1 MKRVRLSGVPPAY
14 RLGGLVTLALLALL
28 LGWFL
33 FLRPVE
39 APGVPGVQ
47 QSPPARPALGKT
59 VPYNDYKAAVQ
70 DALAEVR
77 LAKDAASGS
86 TARKGHLEA
95 AAVQLEKLEGAGVV
109 PPGAPGNAFAEI
121 DNTAAIS
128 ALRDDKPNVAAIE
141 SELDALSTAL
151 DSRSNAYLEGTQP
164 GDAANAE
171 LRQVLS
177 DGAFNY
183 EERQSPLQRLT
194 RWLQGVTGSTGSDD
208 AFTRLLVA
216 LLAGFASG
224 VLTFLASER
233 LGSRWRRLGIATVVG
248 LVVAVAFFT
257 GLRNLDVVFEL
268 LGVVGLIVA
277 AVAMGLFTVGVN
289 RGRTAAAPRQVS
301 NLAATLGMHAEEA
314 RRRAGVSA
322 GEGDFRGAIRYR
334 CLALLLALDE
344 AGKLAF
350 DRTATNREYLFR
362 ASGPLHD
369 ELQPLLDQFDDVW
382 YGGVP
387 AGAPEWEGYF
397 SRAERVEALIGAEPA
412 KAA

>member
-1 MKRVRLSGVPPAY
+1 MERLRNVPRAY

-33 FLRPVE
+33 FLRPGG
-39 APGVPGVQ
+39 APGVPGAQ
-47 QSPPARPALGKT
+47 PSPPSRPALGKT
-59 VPYNDYKAAVQ
+59 VPYGDYQEAVQ
-70 DALAEVR
+70 GALAEVR
-77 LAKDAASGS
+77 LAKGEASGS
-86 TARKGHLEA
+86 DARKKHLEA
-95 AAVQLEKLEGAGVV
+95 AAVQLEKVEGADVV
-109 PPGAPGNAFAEI
+109 PPDAPGNAFAEI
-121 DNTAAIS
+121 DNTSAIA
-128 ALRDDKPNVAAIE
+128 ALRDDQPNVAALE
-141 SELDALSTAL
+141 SKLDALSTAL

-164 GDAANAE
+164 GDAADAE
-171 LRQVLS
+171 LRQVLN

-194 RWLQGVTGSTGSDD
+194 RWLQSVTGSTSSDD

-216 LLAGFASG
+216 VLAGFASG
-224 VLTFLASER
+224 ALTFLASER
-233 LGSRWRRLGIATVVG
+233 LGSRWRRLGLATVVG

-257 GLRNLDVVFEL
+257 GLGRLDIVLEL

-289 RGRTAAAPRQVS
+289 RGRTSAAPRQVS
-301 NLAATLGMHAEEA
+301 DLAAALGMHAEEA

-334 CLALLLALDE
+334 CLAVLLALDE

-387 AGAPEWEGYF
+387 AGAPEWEGYS
-397 SRAERVEALIGAEPA
+397 SRAGRVEALIGASGA